1 MELLRRSLQGFST
14 QTFSH
19 DAQVNGMLL
28 EGVQVYVGPFL
39 KRTDRPDDKN
49 AKFTNVYVKN
59 LAETV
64 DEEMLR
70 KLFGENGSITS
81 IVIMKVHFQ
90 PIAEFA

>member
-1 MELLRRSLQGFST
+1 M
-14 QTFSH
+14 
-19 DAQVNGMLL
+19 
-28 EGVQVYVGPFL
+28 YI
-39 KRTDRPDDKN
+39 
-49 AKFTNVYVKN
+49 KN

-90 PIAEFA
+90 PNAEFSTWTAA